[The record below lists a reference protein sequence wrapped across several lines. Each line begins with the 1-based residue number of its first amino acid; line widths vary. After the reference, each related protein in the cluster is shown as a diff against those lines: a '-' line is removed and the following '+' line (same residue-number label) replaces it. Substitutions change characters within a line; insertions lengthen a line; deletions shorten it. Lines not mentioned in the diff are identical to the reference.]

1 MSDSVTITE
10 SAAEKLKGILAA
22 ENEPDKGLRIRV
34 VPGGCSGYSYD
45 MVVDKAGENDQTFVS
60 NGLKLV
66 VDDESI
72 NLLKGAEIDFQE
84 SFGNSGFTIKNP
96 NSTGGCGCVRRP
108 RYSISNSN
116 SIGSRLPSSTHIRRV
131 PGMNESGAIFL

>member
-10 SAAEKLKGILAA
+10 GAAVKLKGILEA
-22 ENEPDKGLRIRV
+22 ENEADKGLRIRV

-45 MVVDKAGENDQTFVS
+45 MVFDLAGENDTTFES

-66 VDDESI
+66 VDQESI
-72 NLLKGAEIDFQE
+72 DLLKGAEIDFQE

-96 NSTGGCGCVRRP
+96 NSTGGCGCGK
-108 RYSISNSN
+108 SFQ
-116 SIGSRLPSSTHIRRV
+116 
-131 PGMNESGAIFL
+131 A